1 MAARRTLYRP
11 IHPGA
16 HIGVHIVLDV
26 LWLLVVSSL
35 AISLTYTLSDW
46 TVDSQCGESG
56 TPGSYNDGTGYV
68 YCSWDTFNSEDQAQR
83 YFRMLEALVAFSA
96 LLAASHLA
104 LAILACVETHRRRK
118 HGRNTAKVV
127 YLVASPNPV
136 DGRVYYSQVPAPPMA
151 QPQAQALAPGAAAD
165 AGAYGY
171 YAPAHPAPAQAPA
184 HPAPAQTPAQ

>member
-35 AISLTYTLSDW
+35 AISLTYTLSNW
-46 TVDSQCGESG
+46 SVDSECGDGSSNSG
-56 TPGSYNDGTGYV
+56 YYYDGMGYV
-68 YCSWDTFNSEDQAQR
+68 YCGWDTFPSVDQAGR

-104 LAILACVETHRRRK
+104 LAIVACIETHRRRK
-118 HGRNTAKVV
+118 YGRAAARVV

-136 DGRVYYSQVPAPPMA
+136 DGRVYYSQVPAPPT
-151 QPQAQALAPGAAAD
+151 AQAPAAD
-165 AGAYGY
+165 AGAHGY
-171 YAPAHPAPAQAPA
+171 YAPAHPAPTQAPA
-184 HPAPAQTPAQ
+184 